1 MAKRTPRR
9 ALNHAS
15 DWMLSGAMLLA
26 LGLAMWGLG
35 SILTDRAWWFVSM
48 LVALIVMV
56 TAAVVR
62 QLSSK
67 QLLSSLA
74 ASVVALLT
82 LTSFFAQ
89 ESALL
94 AIIPTLDTLDAFA
107 QLEVRGADAIATQ
120 SVPANADVGIVFL
133 LCVGTAVIAVLMDA
147 AAHLFRSPA
156 LAGIPLL
163 VLLLVPT
170 SVRADLVSPWA
181 FALVAAAYLG
191 ILLVRST
198 PTGRKAALGISIT
211 ALAGSLVLPLVL
223 PSVETQES
231 LSTSSS
237 FAAGI
242 NPIVTLGN
250 DLRRADEMV
259 ALTYTTSTSQGQYLR
274 LTALDDFNGKSWKPS
289 NTEVIDSNQVDAID
303 LPAGLDEST
312 PVLQVSTEVE
322 VGNVRSRWLPVP
334 YAPSKITGLKGDWM
348 WEPDALG
355 IRTDR
360 SNASGQTYTVA
371 SIEAT
376 PSVEQLIAAPQ
387 TFDES
392 FARYLELPDDLP
404 SIVRTTAT
412 DVAGTAATDYETAIA
427 LQDYFRGG
435 EFEYSEETPV
445 EENYDGSGAAAL
457 KDFLEVKAGYC
468 VHFSSAMA
476 AMARS
481 LDIPAR
487 VAVGFT
493 PGSPST
499 DPDSQQVEYTVTTY
513 NLHAWP
519 ELYFSGVGWVRFE
532 PTPGRGDLPSFAPLS
547 QDDPSTP
554 EVDES
559 VPQPVPTSSS
569 AAPAPTPTTTPSGG
583 PLAPEVSDPTGA
595 GSSASS
601 AAERTPWTAIVF
613 AVVLA
618 LLLTPCTIRLVQ
630 RRRRFGLVET
640 GAALAAWDEI
650 YDTVDDL
657 GMRLVDGLTPR
668 QAAAVVAQYID
679 DSAGDAVLRLARALE
694 TDAYAERPGEPDPND
709 LREVLRS
716 LRREAGSGR
725 SLRAA
730 LLPISLVRNWLP
742 QAPKYEVH

>member
-1 MAKRTPRR
+1 
-9 ALNHAS
+9 
-15 DWMLSGAMLLA
+15 MLLA

-35 SILTDRAWWFVSM
+35 TILSDRAWWLVAM
-48 LVALIVMV
+48 LVALIVMLS
-56 TAAVVR
+56 AAVVR
-62 QLSSK
+62 QFSSK
-67 QLLSSLA
+67 QLLSSGV

-89 ESALL
+89 ESAVFS
-94 AIIPTLDTLDAFA
+94 IIPTLDTLNAFA
-107 QLEVRGADAIATQ
+107 RLEMQGGESIATQ
-120 SVPANADVGIVFL
+120 SVPANAGVGIVFL
-133 LCVGTAVIAVLMDA
+133 LCVGTAIIAVLMDA

-163 VLLLVPT
+163 ALLLVPT
-170 SVRADLVSPWA
+170 SVRADLGDPWT
-181 FALVAAAYLG
+181 FALVAAAYLV

-198 PTGRKAALGISIT
+198 PTGRRAALGISAT

-223 PSVETQES
+223 PSVEPLENLT
-231 LSTSSS
+231 TSSV

-250 DLRRADEMV
+250 DLRRANEMV

-274 LTALDDFNGKSWKPS
+274 LTALDDFNGRSWKPS
-289 NTEVIDSNQVDAID
+289 NTNVVDSNTVDAID
-303 LPAGLDEST
+303 LPVGLDAST

-334 YAPSKITGLKGDWM
+334 YAPSQISGLKGDWA
-348 WEPDALG
+348 WEPDALA
-355 IRTDR
+355 IRTER
-360 SNASGQTYTVA
+360 SNVSGQTYTVA
-371 SIEAT
+371 SVEAT
-376 PSVEQLIAAPQ
+376 PSVEQLMAAPQ
-387 TFDES
+387 DFDES
-392 FARYLELPDDLP
+392 FARYLELPNNLP
-404 SIVRTTAT
+404 QIVRTTAT
-412 DVAGTAATDYETAIA
+412 DVAGAAATDYEAAIA

-445 EENYDGSGAAAL
+445 KENYDGSGAEAL

-493 PGSPST
+493 PGSKAI
-499 DPDSQQVEYTVTTY
+499 DPESQQTVYTVTTY

-532 PTPGRGDLPSFAPLS
+532 PTPGRGELPSFAPLS

-554 EVDES
+554 DVDES
-559 VPQPVPTSSS
+559 VPQAVPTSSAS
-569 AAPAPTPTTTPSGG
+569 APPVSTPTTAPSGG
-583 PLAPEVSDPTGA
+583 PLAPEPTDPTGTGATGATAA
-595 GSSASS
+595 GT
-601 AAERTPWTAIVF
+601 TPWTGIVF

-618 LLLTPCTIRLVQ
+618 VLLTPCIIRLVQ
-630 RRRRFGLVET
+630 RRRRFGLVES

-668 QAAAVVAQYID
+668 QAAALVAEYVD
-679 DSAGDAVLRLARALE
+679 DSAAGALLRLARALE